1 MRQDEIVDGELLNMD
16 GEPLIGGT
24 VRITRGLSQ
33 RFWTGQFAHYDD
45 DPNLNLMP
53 GRYLLR
59 HGASIDLVEL
69 KRGYSLRSSPTVAPA
84 RVVFNSV
91 NQPVEVEG

>member
-1 MRQDEIVDGELLNMD
+1 MRHDEILDGELLNMD
-16 GEPLIGGT
+16 GEPLISGT
-24 VRITRGLSQ
+24 VRITRGLSA
-33 RFWTGQFAHYDD
+33 RLWTGQFAHYDD

-59 HGASIDLVEL
+59 HGQSVDLVEL
-69 KRGYSLRSSPTVAPA
+69 KRGYTLRSSATQAPT

-91 NQPVEVEG
+91 VEAAEIDR